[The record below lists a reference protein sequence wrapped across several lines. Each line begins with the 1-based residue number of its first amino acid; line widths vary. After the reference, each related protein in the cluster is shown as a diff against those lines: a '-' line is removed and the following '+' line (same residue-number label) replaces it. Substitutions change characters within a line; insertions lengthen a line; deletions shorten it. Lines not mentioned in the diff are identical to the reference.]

1 MFIIVYIMLCYV
13 TSYYI
18 ILYYIL
24 HYIISYNIILYYIVL
39 HYIILYACII
49 FMCVQHCSTIKS
61 STTNRDYLSKLRG
74 QQKIPEPPNPAGP
87 PLRHHYYGNP

>member
-18 ILYYIL
+18 VLYY
-24 HYIISYNIILYYIVL
+24 ILYYIVL
-39 HYIILYACII
+39 YYIIYACII